1 MRILNFAFIIAILT
15 STGAWA
21 NEDCAAFEAAM
32 QGPVG
37 SVIPRLDSSNRLV
50 SLVVYGESTFIS
62 AKRSLI
68 GQARATAELNAKRS
82 FSEWISGENFSAEE
96 QSQQLVETIELT
108 NQDGQTAA
116 LATEISQHLN
126 SMRSDTSAAIQ
137 GLVKL
142 DECVNVEEQY
152 IVVEYGW
159 SPSLGA
165 AAGQSLAGTGVGF
178 NESSPTITENSAAD
192 ESYANLNAQPASVG
206 VSIVSIV
213 VEGYGATQSDAIND
227 ALRIAV
233 GQTFGEALVSE
244 ISSSGISV
252 SLDVTD
258 TSGQDNSSAVQQSV
272 VQSDISTATSGFVE
286 SYTIIGAYSG
296 NDQKITLQVNLPQ
309 YEPVIAD
316 DRIKAIVSY
325 PILTYPG
332 LRSEVPSVY
341 LELLVQELEAV
352 VNSSQR
358 LSILDRSHTGL
369 IDAELSNMSQASF
382 STAEYARFGN
392 RLGAD
397 IILVP
402 EVSRFQMDIS
412 QRRLAGR
419 LIERALISSSVR
431 LKAIDVASGNLLFS
445 ESIPLDFEAR
455 SDERIVEIFSVRHA
469 HALGV
474 SVATT
479 IGGGINED
487 MLATIQTHSRTV
499 DTYSLANERI
509 SNQRNELRDRNS
521 SEW

>member
-1 MRILNFAFIIAILT
+1 MRISIIAFIVAT
-15 STGAWA
+15 STSTVAWA
-21 NEDCAAFEAAM
+21 NENCAAFEAAM

-37 SVIPRLDSSNRLV
+37 SVIPRVDSNNRLV

-68 GQARATAELNAKRS
+68 GQARNTAELNAKRS

-116 LATEISQHLN
+116 LATEISQYLN
-126 SMRSDTSAAIQ
+126 SMRSDTSATIQ

-142 DECVNVEEQY
+142 DECVNAEEQY

-165 AAGQSLAGTGVGF
+165 AADQSLVDASSGVDGS
-178 NESSPTITENSAAD
+178 NSTVAESSTAD
-192 ESYANLNAQPASVG
+192 ESRTNLNSPPASVG
-206 VSIVSIV
+206 ISIVSIV
-213 VEGYGATQSDAIND
+213 VDGYGATQSDAIND

-258 TSGQDNSSAVQQSV
+258 ASGQDNSSAVQQSV
-272 VQSDISTATSGFVE
+272 VQSDISTATSGFVD
-286 SYTIIGAYSG
+286 SYAIVSAYSG

-309 YEPVIAD
+309 YEPVISD
-316 DRIKAIVSY
+316 SRIKAVVSY
-325 PILTYPG
+325 PILTSQG
-332 LRSEVPSVY
+332 LRSEVPSIY
-341 LELLVQELEAV
+341 LELLKQELEAV

-358 LSILDRSHTGL
+358 LSVLDRSHTNL

-382 STAEYARFGN
+382 SAVEYARFGN

-402 EVSRFQMDIS
+402 EVNRFDIDIS
-412 QRRLAGR
+412 QRRLAGQM
-419 LIERALISSSVR
+419 IERALISASVR

-445 ESIPLDFEAR
+445 ENIPLDFEAQ
-455 SDERIVEIFSVRHA
+455 SDERIVEMFSTRHA
-469 HALGV
+469 HALGI

-509 SNQRNELRDRNS
+509 SDQRNALRDRNS
-521 SEW
+521 SDW